1 MQATRLDHREASMQV
16 ALDMSR
22 RRSSVARPGSAAG
35 GGGERRVSTKLAEA
49 GIIEED
55 DEVYHSQVG
64 GTIDSLGMMQKLEKM
79 YQGQKEL
86 RKELMDTRDMVKKL
100 QKMSTFGGKTVGDG
114 MS

>member
-1 MQATRLDHREASMQV
+1 MSTATTLRPVGIIRSEGRWLY
-16 ALDMSR
+16 ALS
-22 RRSSVARPGSAAG
+22 
-35 GGGERRVSTKLAEA
+35 EA